1 MAWSYCLSLSHLTT
15 DDKHKHKRKCQQNPR
30 DTKKIINQK
39 SVTQTFPQVK
49 KIKKVWYLSNSGLV
63 HMVVDDMIGS
73 DISKQLEP
81 DLKNKQK
88 VEYQVYWL
96 HYYLGR

>member
-1 MAWSYCLSLSHLTT
+1 
-15 DDKHKHKRKCQQNPR
+15 
-30 DTKKIINQK
+30 
-39 SVTQTFPQVK
+39 
-49 KIKKVWYLSNSGLV
+49 
-63 HMVVDDMIGS
+63 MVVDDMIGS

-88 VEYQVYWL
+88 KVEYQVYWL

>member
-1 MAWSYCLSLSHLTT
+1 
-15 DDKHKHKRKCQQNPR
+15 
-30 DTKKIINQK
+30 
-39 SVTQTFPQVK
+39 
-49 KIKKVWYLSNSGLV
+49 
-63 HMVVDDMIGS
+63 MVVDDMIGS

-81 DLKNKQK
+81 DLKNEQK